1 MELEVLRKDM
11 VAAMKA
17 KDKVTKEA
25 VSSLISAVKKVAID
39 EGCRDEI
46 KSDLVDRVI
55 LKELKTVKE
64 QLDTFPSAFPFISAI
79 TAFMIC
85 PLFFVAI
92 TSANFSSRYVFTS
105 AASICFGAYL
115 AITSYLA

>member
-39 EGCRDEI
+39 EDAVMR
-46 KSDLVDRVI
+46 LRVI
-55 LKELKTVKE
+55 WWTEL
-64 QLDTFPSAFPFISAI
+64 F
-79 TAFMIC
+79 
-85 PLFFVAI
+85 
-92 TSANFSSRYVFTS
+92 
-105 AASICFGAYL
+105 
-115 AITSYLA
+115 

>member
-39 EGCRDEI
+39 D
-46 KSDLVDRVI
+46 V
-55 LKELKTVKE
+55 
-64 QLDTFPSAFPFISAI
+64 FHPSQKK
-79 TAFMIC
+79 
-85 PLFFVAI
+85 
-92 TSANFSSRYVFTS
+92 
-105 AASICFGAYL
+105 
-115 AITSYLA
+115 

>member
-11 VAAMKA
+11 VTAMKA

-46 KSDLVDRVI
+46 KSDL
-55 LKELKTVKE
+55 
-64 QLDTFPSAFPFISAI
+64 PF
-79 TAFMIC
+79 FD
-85 PLFFVAI
+85 
-92 TSANFSSRYVFTS
+92 
-105 AASICFGAYL
+105 YL
-115 AITSYLA
+115 IDNACGGN

>member
-11 VAAMKA
+11 VTAMKA

-46 KSDLVDRVI
+46 KSDLVDRV
-55 LKELKTVKE
+55 
-64 QLDTFPSAFPFISAI
+64 TFEGVENCKR
-79 TAFMIC
+79 TA
-85 PLFFVAI
+85 
-92 TSANFSSRYVFTS
+92 
-105 AASICFGAYL
+105 GYL
-115 AITSYLA
+115 SGEPRGSEG